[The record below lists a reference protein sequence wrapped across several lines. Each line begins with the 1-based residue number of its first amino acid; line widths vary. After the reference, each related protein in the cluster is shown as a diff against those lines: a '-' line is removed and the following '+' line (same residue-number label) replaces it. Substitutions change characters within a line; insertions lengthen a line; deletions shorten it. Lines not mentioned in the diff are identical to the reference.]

1 MTTLESLSSDVAALV
16 ARAAPAVV
24 GVEHRR
30 GQGSGLVLAQ
40 DGYVV
45 TNAHVAR
52 GGGPLRIRLSGSRVA
67 QGELVGAEA
76 RTDLAVLRVEARG
89 LEVLALSERRLSVG
103 ELVLAIGNPLGF
115 ERSVTLGVVSALHRN
130 LPTPDGGLLEGL
142 VQTDVSINPGNSG
155 GPLLDARG
163 AVVGITTAMLPWA
176 RGIGFAVPASTAS
189 WVASVLIRDG
199 EVRRPFL
206 GIAARGED
214 LEPAVAAG
222 AGHPRAVRVLEVVEG
237 SPAKAAGLAREDLL
251 LSASGRPVETLDDLQ
266 RVLVLTPDGEIAVE
280 VLRAGRRLVLSI
292 RPRRAARA
300 AA

>member
-1 MTTLESLSSDVAALV
+1 MTSLESLSSDVAALV

-67 QGELVGAEA
+67 QGELVGADA

-222 AGHPRAVRVLEVVEG
+222 AGHPRAIRVLEVVEG
-237 SPAKAAGLAREDLL
+237 SPANGAGLAREDLL

-266 RVLVLTPDGEIAVE
+266 RVLVLAPDGEIAVE

>member
-1 MTTLESLSSDVAALV
+1 VSALEAFSADVAGLV

-40 DGYVV
+40 DGYLL

-52 GGGPLRIRLSGSRVA
+52 GGGPIRVRLSGSRVERS
-67 QGELVGAEA
+67 ELVGADE
-76 RTDLAVLRVEARG
+76 RTDVAVLRVEARE
-89 LEVLALSERRLSVG
+89 LQVLALSERRLAVG
-103 ELVLAIGNPLGF
+103 EVVLAIGNPLGF
-115 ERSVTLGVVSALHRN
+115 DRSVTLGLVSALHRN
-130 LPTPDGGLLEGL
+130 LPTPEGGMLEGL

-176 RGIGFAVPASTAS
+176 RGIGFAIPARTAS

-199 EVRRPFL
+199 QVRRPFL
-206 GIAARGED
+206 GVAARGED
-214 LEPAVAAG
+214 LEPPIAEE
-222 AGHPRAVRVLEVVEG
+222 AGHRRGVRVLQVVDG
-237 SPAKAAGLAREDLL
+237 SPAQAAGLAKDDLL
-251 LSASGRPVETLDDLQ
+251 LAASGSAVETLDDLQ
-266 RVLVLTPDGEIAVE
+266 RVLVLAPDGEIEVE
-280 VLRAGRRLVLSI
+280 VLRAGERKSVAI
-292 RPRRAARA
+292 RPRRALA